1 MQPPPQH
8 HPAHNSPA
16 ASSYHH
22 LFPFSAAYNVAWG
35 GGYEWPQWVREP
47 GNKDLIVPDDLV
59 DMVWFTLAW
68 AVVHF
73 LFVRF
78 LLKPLS
84 RVLVENAT
92 SPSKADPTSVDAI
105 EGISSSTTS
114 APRIRQRTSKGPQTP
129 SNSVGSGQTRTSP
142 SQSNRKPPRVQVD
155 DRHKFVL
162 SGWKFIT
169 YSVSTVIGLYIIYAE
184 DWLLTP
190 RLYWENWGTPGMMTL
205 LDKLYYKVGFSSY
218 LYGSISIIFF
228 EPKQKDFAV
237 MVSHHLVTL
246 VLIFLSYMWPYY
258 RIGCGILFLHDLSD
272 PIMELAKMALY
283 AGKTRLADALF
294 ATFAV
299 TFIVT
304 RNWIFPAYVIR
315 SVFQYAYDAPHPILF
330 AGISVRDAAVFC
342 LCLLEVFHLYWSSL
356 ILKMAKNAVMNKG
369 VSDDARNEE

>member
-1 MQPPPQH
+1 
-8 HPAHNSPA
+8 
-16 ASSYHH
+16 
-22 LFPFSAAYNVAWG
+22 
-35 GGYEWPQWVREP
+35 
-47 GNKDLIVPDDLV
+47 
-59 DMVWFTLAW
+59 
-68 AVVHF
+68 
-73 LFVRF
+73 
-78 LLKPLS
+78 
-84 RVLVENAT
+84 
-92 SPSKADPTSVDAI
+92 
-105 EGISSSTTS
+105 
-114 APRIRQRTSKGPQTP
+114 
-129 SNSVGSGQTRTSP
+129 
-142 SQSNRKPPRVQVD
+142 
-155 DRHKFVL
+155 RHKFVL

-190 RLYWENWGTPGMMTL
+190 RLYWENWGTPGMMTF

-258 RIGCGILFLHDLSD
+258 RIGCAILFLHDLSD